1 MRAGEA
7 APTGGNPNKIEEN
20 RRGMKSQ
27 REKLQYIYVFCVDLI
42 ALALSMV
49 IGWGVI
55 DNLMGKMGAYQPQDS
70 ALGMCMLV
78 LAYVITFFSFD
89 QSENIITRTSRQE
102 LKRSIEFNLLLFVIN
117 TAGLALIKAMLLESR
132 YYLVLVPILNI
143 LLMTVGHDLLKRF
156 LKKEKRASKVQ
167 SLVGIVTTRDHARA
181 MVEELGRDWTKR
193 ITGVALLEITSSDVN
208 GQVEGVD
215 LKANYNNFMDWIR
228 QAALDEVYVDIPMDS
243 GDSFVPYL
251 EEMES
256 MGLTVH
262 FRLPLLDRIED
273 RCCNETSTARLHRE
287 LTRCAGGNV
296 VTIGTVELS
305 LRSQIFKRALD
316 LVGGLVGCILS
327 IPIIA
332 IVAIPLKLESPG
344 PLVFKQRRVGR
355 NGRVFYIHKLRSMY
369 IDAEERKKELMAQ
382 NEMNG
387 LMFKMQDDPRITKVG
402 KFIRKTS
409 IDELPQF
416 FDVVRGDMSL
426 VGTRPP
432 TLDEYK
438 QYESHHKRRPSMKP
452 GITGLWQVSGRSDIE
467 NFEDVVKL
475 DVQYIDNWTLWG
487 DIKILFK
494 TVWVVFAGRG
504 AK

>member
-1 MRAGEA
+1 MIS
-7 APTGGNPNKIEEN
+7 K
-20 RRGMKSQ
+20 
-27 REKLQYIYVFCVDLI
+27 REKLQYVCVFITDLLS
-42 ALALSMV
+42 LALSM
-49 IGWGVI
+49 
-55 DNLMGKMGAYQPQDS
+55 
-70 ALGMCMLV
+70 ALGWLLV
-78 LAYVITFFSFD
+78 DGLLGKVGEATMPDLIQALGLLLLAYLIAFLTFD
-89 QSENIITRTSRQE
+89 QSVNIVTRSRLRE
-102 LKRSIEFNLLLFVIN
+102 FKLSVKFNLLLALINSAGLLLTKAALLSSRYFLVAVPVIN
-117 TAGLALIKAMLLESR
+117 IF
-132 YYLVLVPILNI
+132 
-143 LLMTVGHDLLKRF
+143 LMTGAHGLLKK
-156 LKKEKRASKVQ
+156 LLTSTKRKNSMEN
-167 SLVGIVTTRDHARA
+167 LVGVVTTQEHAEA
-181 MVEELGRDWTKR
+181 MVRELHRDWSKR
-193 ITGVALLEITSSDVN
+193 LTGIALLELPDDQIT
-208 GQVEGVD
+208 GQIDGVD
-215 LKANYNNFMDWIR
+215 IKANYNSFMDWLR

-251 EEMES
+251 KEMES

-273 RCCNETSTARLHRE
+273 VCCDETSTARLSRS
-287 LTRCAGGNV
+287 LSRCAGGNV
-296 VTIGTVELS
+296 VTMGTVELK
-305 LRSQIFKRALD
+305 LRDQALKRLLD
-316 LVGGLVGCILS
+316 IVGGLVGCILS

-369 IDAEERKKELMAQ
+369 VDAEERKKELMAQ

-416 FDVVRGDMSL
+416 FDVLRGDMSL

-438 QYESHHKRRPSMKP
+438 QYESHHKRRLSMKP
-452 GITGLWQVSGRSDIE
+452 GITGLWQVSGRSNIE
-467 NFEDVVKL
+467 DFEEVVKL
-475 DVQYIDNWTLWG
+475 DTQYIDNWTIWQ

-504 AK
+504 AE

>member
-1 MRAGEA
+1 MI
-7 APTGGNPNKIEEN
+7 TK
-20 RRGMKSQ
+20 
-27 REKLQYIYVFCVDLI
+27 REKLQYIYVFLTDLVVLLLSTL
-42 ALALSMV
+42 LAWLVTDGLLKQLVPYAPSDWV
-49 IGWGVI
+49 QTICL
-55 DNLMGKMGAYQPQDS
+55 LM
-70 ALGMCMLV
+70 
-78 LAYVITFFSFD
+78 LAFVATFICFD
-89 QSENIITRTSRQE
+89 QTENIVTRTSGEEIKLSIKFNVLLALVYSTAMLLTKAEMLDSRYFTLAVPLINFVLLPIAHGL
-102 LKRSIEFNLLLFVIN
+102 LKRSLLQIQSQS
-117 TAGLALIKAMLLESR
+117 GLE
-132 YYLVLVPILNI
+132 
-143 LLMTVGHDLLKRF
+143 
-156 LKKEKRASKVQ
+156 
-167 SLVGIVTTRDHARA
+167 SLVGLISTQDRA
-181 MVEELGRDWTKR
+181 ELLINELQRDWSKR
-193 ITGVALLEITSSDVN
+193 LTGIALLEIPEEQIG
-208 GQVEGVD
+208 GQIEGVD
-215 LKANYNNFMDWIR
+215 IKANYDTFMDWLR

-251 EEMES
+251 KEMES

-273 RCCNETSTARLHRE
+273 VCCDETSTARLSRS
-287 LTRCAGGNV
+287 LSRCAGGNV
-296 VTIGTVELS
+296 VTMGTVELK
-305 LRSQIFKRALD
+305 LRDQALKRMLD
-316 LVGGLVGCILS
+316 IVGSLVGCILS

-369 IDAEERKKELMAQ
+369 VDAEERKKELMAR

-416 FDVVRGDMSL
+416 FDVLRGDMSL

-438 QYESHHKRRPSMKP
+438 QYESHHKRRLSMKP
-452 GITGLWQVSGRSDIE
+452 GITGLWQVSGRSNIE
-467 NFEDVVKL
+467 DFEEVVKL
-475 DVQYIDNWTLWG
+475 DTRYIDNWTIWQDL
-487 DIKILFK
+487 KILLK

-504 AK
+504 AE

>member
-1 MRAGEA
+1 MATR
-7 APTGGNPNKIEEN
+7 
-20 RRGMKSQ
+20 
-27 REKLQYIYVFCVDLI
+27 REKLQYIYVFFVDL
-42 ALALSMV
+42 LSLV
-49 IGWGVI
+49 LSAGISWVVI
-55 DNLMGKMGAYQPQDS
+55 DSLMGKVGAYRFEDL
-70 ALGMCMLV
+70 ALAVCVLL
-78 LAYVITFFSFD
+78 LAYLVTFFSFD
-89 QSENIITRTSRQE
+89 QSENIILRTPKQE
-102 LKRSIEFNLLLFVIN
+102 LKRSIKFNLMLLAIN
-117 TAGLALIKAMLLESR
+117 AAGLALTKAVLLTSR
-132 YYLVLVPILNI
+132 YFLVLVPILNI
-143 LLMTVGHDLLKRF
+143 LMMTLGHKLLKEYLARGHHMGKF
-156 LKKEKRASKVQ
+156 E
-167 SLVGIVTTRDHARA
+167 SLIGIVTTRDHARA
-181 MVEELGRDWTKR
+181 MVEELSRDWSNR
-193 ITGVALLEITSSDVN
+193 ITGVALLEIASGDVN
-208 GQVEGVD
+208 GKVEGVD

-228 QAALDEVYVDIPMDS
+228 QAALDEVYIDIPMDS
-243 GDSFVPYL
+243 GDSFLPYL

-273 RCCNETSTARLHRE
+273 LCCDETSAARLSRS

-296 VTIGTVELS
+296 VTIGTVELKMRDQV
-305 LRSQIFKRALD
+305 LKRILD
-316 LVGGLVGCILS
+316 IAGSLVGCIIS

-369 IDAEERKKELMAQ
+369 IDAEERKKELMAK

-416 FDVVRGDMSL
+416 FDVLRGDMSL

-438 QYESHHKRRPSMKP
+438 QYESHHKRRLSMKP
-452 GITGLWQVSGRSDIE
+452 GITGLWQVSGRSNIE
-467 NFEDVVKL
+467 DFEDVVKL
-475 DVQYIDNWTLWG
+475 DVQYIDNWTIWQ
-487 DIKILFK
+487 DIRILLK
-494 TVWVVFAGRG
+494 TVWVVIAGRG

>member
-1 MRAGEA
+1 MTTR
-7 APTGGNPNKIEEN
+7 
-20 RRGMKSQ
+20 
-27 REKLQYIYVFCVDLI
+27 REKLQYVYVFLVNLLS
-42 ALALSMV
+42 LALSMV
-49 IGWGVI
+49 ITWGII
-55 DNLMGKMGAYQPQDS
+55 DNLLEKLGDYQSQDL
-70 ALGMCMLV
+70 AMAVCMMLLSYLV
-78 LAYVITFFSFD
+78 TFFVFD
-89 QSENIITRTSRQE
+89 QSDNIILRTTKQE
-102 LKRSIEFNLLLFVIN
+102 AARVAKFNLILFVVN
-117 TAGLALIKAMLLESR
+117 TVGLALTKAVMLSSR
-132 YYLVLVPILNI
+132 YFLILVPLINFV
-143 LLMTVGHDLLKRF
+143 LMLVGHDLLKKF
-156 LKKEKRASKVQ
+156 LKRESQRGKVQ
-167 SLVGIVTTRDHARA
+167 SLVGIVTTRDHARE
-181 MVEELGRDWTKR
+181 MVQELSRDWSKR
-193 ITGVALLEITSSDVN
+193 ITGVALLEVAESEVS

-243 GDSFVPYL
+243 GDSFIPYL

-262 FRLPLLDRIED
+262 FRLPLLDRIEEK
-273 RCCNETSTARLHRE
+273 CCDETSSARLSRE

-305 LRSQIFKRALD
+305 LRDQVLKRALD
-316 LVGGLVGCILS
+316 IVGGLVGCILS

-332 IVAIPLKLESPG
+332 ITAIPLKLESPG

-355 NGRVFYIHKLRSMY
+355 NGRIFYIHKLRSMY
-369 IDAEERKKELMAQ
+369 VDAEERKKELMAQ

-416 FDVVRGDMSL
+416 FDVLRGDMSL

-438 QYESHHKRRPSMKP
+438 QYESHHKRRLSMKP
-452 GITGLWQVSGRSDIE
+452 GITGLWQVSGRSNIE
-467 NFEDVVKL
+467 DFEEVVKL
-475 DVQYIDNWTLWG
+475 DVEYIDNWTIWE